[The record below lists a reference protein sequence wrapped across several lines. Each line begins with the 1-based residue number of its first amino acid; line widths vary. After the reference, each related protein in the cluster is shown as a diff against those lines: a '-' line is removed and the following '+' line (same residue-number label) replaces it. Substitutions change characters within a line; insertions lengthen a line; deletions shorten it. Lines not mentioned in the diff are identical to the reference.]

1 MQEKKENIHFTYAV
15 DLTIGLDEEQIVSK
29 CKSNKVQL
37 TKPYI
42 YRKSPKTKK
51 KFKIQTDYCRLR
63 TGRHACRTDFGRS
76 RLKADYSWSAEKILM
91 HAKKDVNEFW
101 TKRRLLTKNLM
112 FSSGEG
118 GAGTFQTES
127 TTGIKSPFIRKVL
140 DELYEAGAPEEILLF
155 IKASYRNRQTC
166 SCSQKYP

>member
-42 YRKSPKTKK
+42 YEIPENKK
-51 KFKIQTDYCRLR
+51 KFKIQTDYCRLP

-91 HAKKDVNEFW
+91 HAKKGCKTNSGQKEG
-101 TKRRLLTKNLM
+101 LTKNLM

-118 GAGTFQTES
+118 GAGTFRTES
-127 TTGIKSPFIRKVL
+127 HNRNKKSVHTQ
-140 DELYEAGAPEEILLF
+140 GA
-155 IKASYRNRQTC
+155 
-166 SCSQKYP
+166 